1 LGEDLIPTL
10 EELKTQ
16 ATELKNERDKYN
28 ELAKKYIK
36 ERDIRNNEI
45 ARLLNEA
52 KNKKEKRDKVNNE
65 VANLK
70 AKKIEIEAKIRE
82 YQQLKAELENKLKEI
97 NAPRIPLHALKN
109 RIKDL
114 EWKLQTSVLKLD
126 EENRIIKTIA
136 ELEEKLAVKKE
147 EEKIK
152 NQLLECKTQLTAN
165 RIILRDLKKAI
176 ITAAK
181 NSQNEHISMG
191 DIYKQVDEIRKEADE
206 YHQKFLEN
214 KAKADEY
221 HNKYVVIRKEMRKI
235 ISQIHKMKEAEKKSR
250 QKSIEVKLDKMAQAA
265 QEKLKSGEKLSFDE
279 FQILM
284 EKGLI

>member
-1 LGEDLIPTL
+1 MGEDLIPTL